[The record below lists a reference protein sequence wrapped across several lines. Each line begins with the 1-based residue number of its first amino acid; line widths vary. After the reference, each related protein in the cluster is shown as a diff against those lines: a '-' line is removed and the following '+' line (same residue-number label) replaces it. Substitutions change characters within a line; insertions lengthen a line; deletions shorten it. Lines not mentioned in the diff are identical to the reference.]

1 MNAIHFARSA
11 STIATAT
18 RWAGC
23 LSGEAHITEPSG
35 DVGNLRASRMG
46 FTLVE
51 LLVVIA
57 IIGTLMGLLLPA
69 VQSAREAGRRTVCMN
84 NLHQLGTAFAS
95 RGNQAPAQDWYPGW
109 RNDGSNPNTPREW
122 TFLLLPFLERTDL
135 FNAGAYQYV
144 SFFACPTTSADT
156 STPAL
161 AYGLNVGSLANQ
173 DGRQATGG
181 NDGVG
186 LDNYAHPAMPRYRR
200 RLSQSDIRDGTPFTL
215 LATEKCGS
223 QASVTGVRWDYLLET
238 NSGTAVVPVNSAGTV
253 AYQTDVLEDAKIE
266 RMGIVGVSEDYG
278 PSSTSLINSGTS
290 VVGYRMYPSSNHP
303 GGVVAV
309 FCDGHTAFLRQ
320 TLAPHVYAQILTPNS
335 NGDGGSAASG
345 GGWNNNSPRIRSFF
359 LNNNN
364 YLLQESDL

>member
-1 MNAIHFARSA
+1 MID
-11 STIATAT
+11 
-18 RWAGC
+18 
-23 LSGEAHITEPSG
+23 LSSFLRYPMSFWLKESSML
-35 DVGNLRASRMG
+35 GNSRPLTSSSSRG

-144 SFFACPTTSADT
+144 SFFVCPTTSADT

-161 AYGLNVGSLANQ
+161 AYALNVGSLANE
-173 DGRQATGG
+173 DGRQVVGG

-186 LDNYAHPAMPRYRR
+186 LDNYTHPVLRTYRR

-223 QASVTGVRWDYLLET
+223 RVSASNIQWNYLSQTSTGTIAPVVNSSLNYQTEQLDTALT
-238 NSGTAVVPVNSAGTV
+238 SMGIIGVSGTYN
-253 AYQTDVLEDAKIE
+253 
-266 RMGIVGVSEDYG
+266 
-278 PSSTSLINSGTS
+278 PSNGNVINSLQPD
-290 VVGYRMYPSSNHP
+290 GYRMQPSSNHP

-309 FCDGHTAFLRQ
+309 FCDGHTAFIRDSIP
-320 TLAPHVYAQILTPNS
+320 PHVYAQILTPNS
-335 NGDGGSAASG
+335 NGDGGSIATPPP
-345 GGWNNNSPRIRSFF
+345 GWANNSPRIRSFF
-359 LNNNN
+359 LNGSN

>member
-1 MNAIHFARSA
+1 M
-11 STIATAT
+11 
-18 RWAGC
+18 
-23 LSGEAHITEPSG
+23 L
-35 DVGNLRASRMG
+35 GNGRPLTSSSSRG

-109 RNDGSNPNTPREW
+109 RNGDTPNTPREW

-135 FNAGAYQYV
+135 FNAGAYRYV

-161 AYGLNVGSLANQ
+161 AYGLNVGSLANAN
-173 DGRQATGG
+173 GRQATGG

-186 LDNYAHPAMPRYRR
+186 LDNYMHPALPRYRR

-223 QASVTGVRWDYLLET
+223 QTSVAGIRWDYLLQT
-238 NSGTAVVPVNSAGTV
+238 NSGTAFLPVDSGGTV
-253 AYQTDVLEDAKIE
+253 AYQTDVLGDARIQE
-266 RMGIVGVSEDYG
+266 MGIVGVSEDYG

-290 VVGYRMYPSSNHP
+290 VAGYRMYPSSNHP

-335 NGDGGSAASG
+335 NGDGNAVPATPA
-345 GGWNNNSPRIRSFF
+345 GWSNNSPRIRSFF
-359 LNNNN
+359 SNDSN